1 MLMPSFEYRAP
12 RVVPEAVAL
21 CSETPGA
28 GYLAG
33 GTDLLAQARFGEA
46 RPPLVIDIKRIEAL
60 REMQETPEGGVR
72 IGAAVTVAAVAR
84 HPRVREAFGAL
95 RDCCNALGSYPLR
108 HRATVVGNLCNASP
122 CADTAAALLAL
133 EAVLEVTGPQ
143 GTREIPLGTFFRG
156 PRETALGQA
165 ELVTAV
171 RIPASVAGTRA
182 VYGRIARRRGVDI
195 STVAVLVA
203 DTGRQDAGRHRVSLL
218 SVAPTP
224 LRVPRAEAILDEQ
237 GAGGAAR
244 AAEAAQQ
251 ACAPI
256 TDARGTAE
264 YRRAMVGALVERGAR
279 ALHGAPATGGV
290 GLGQPLGGGGGG
302 SGGGDGDGGRTP
314 ASQGGGR

>member
-1 MLMPSFEYRAP
+1 MLMPSFDYRAP
-12 RVVPEAVAL
+12 RAVQEAVAL

-46 RPPLVIDIKRIEAL
+46 RPPLVIDIKRIDPLRAL
-60 REMQETPEGGVR
+60 QETPDGGVR

-143 GTREIPLGTFFRG
+143 GAREIPLGTFFRG
-156 PRETALGQA
+156 PRETALTRA

-203 DTGRQDAGRHRVSLL
+203 TTGDDGEGRHRVSLL

-224 LRVPRAEAILDEQ
+224 LRVPEAEAILDEQ
-237 GAGGAAR
+237 GASGAAR

-264 YRRAMVGALVERGAR
+264 YRRAMVGALVQRGAR
-279 ALHGAPATGGV
+279 ALHGAPGT
-290 GLGQPLGGGGGG
+290 PGGGLVPTLG
-302 SGGGDGDGGRTP
+302 SAGADRGRGGR
-314 ASQGGGR
+314 